1 MAHKF
6 AHKTETALKR
16 LALAMLMVVGSA
28 LPFIIAWVLIA
39 STNDENPLDN
49 VPGYSD
55 PLQETVSIA
64 PDRITAARTQYE
76 YRQQVRLIFEG
87 TLTGGDGAQHDA
99 FFTFTA
105 AGGTPLGSP
114 RLNTWTIVAADQ
126 ARTAAAGADDALV
139 YDDEH
144 VYTLVIDLGSR
155 WQRIPFDFAPQ
166 ISGGGDLR
174 VTVIQLE

>member
-1 MAHKF
+1 MAQKF

-16 LALAMLMVVGSA
+16 MALAMLMVVGSA
-28 LPFIIAWVLIA
+28 LPFIIAWVLIT
-39 STNDENPLDN
+39 STNDGNPLDN
-49 VPGYSD
+49 VPDYSD

-64 PDRITAARTQYE
+64 PDRMTAARTQYE

-87 TLTGGDGAQHDA
+87 TLTGDDGAQSDA
-99 FFTFTA
+99 FFTFTVA
-105 AGGTPLGSP
+105 DGTLLDSP
-114 RLNTWTIVAADQ
+114 RPTTWAIVAADR
-126 ARTAAAGADDALV
+126 ALSASGADDALA

-155 WQRIPFDFAPQ
+155 WQRISFDFAPE